1 MIELQVVSLYLLKLW
16 ATSSWVLS
24 RWDRTIPRNFED
36 CRLHCRHLKSLWAFS
51 VFHLKEKHVLWWHLG
66 GGGNRGQPE
75 CKRFAGR
82 WRFFDGRVRVV
93 NSCKNVVPPK
103 AESPSKS
110 RHIQDRKSWSLV
122 ICSSSELIL
131 PGLIS
136 YTFTEFLKSKKNCF
150 SCKAINAEG
159 ARSLSDC

>member
-82 WRFFDGRVRVV
+82 WRFFNGRVRVV
-93 NSCKNVVPPK
+93 NSCKNVVPSKVLKQRAPAK
-103 AESPSKS
+103 AATF
-110 RHIQDRKSWSLV
+110 RIANLGYWWFAHRL
-122 ICSSSELIL
+122 SSSCLVW
-131 PGLIS
+131 
-136 YTFTEFLKSKKNCF
+136 FLTPS
-150 SCKAINAEG
+150 
-159 ARSLSDC
+159 RSF